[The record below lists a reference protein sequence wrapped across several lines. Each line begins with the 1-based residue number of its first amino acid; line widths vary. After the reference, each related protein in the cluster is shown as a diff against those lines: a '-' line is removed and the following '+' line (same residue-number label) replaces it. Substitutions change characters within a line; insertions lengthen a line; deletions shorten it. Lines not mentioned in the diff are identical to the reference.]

1 MNKIEIA
8 KDTYWVG
15 KIDDREVP
23 FHRLILA
30 KGTTYNAYLL
40 KTAKPT
46 VIDTVD
52 MEFGREFVEYLSEFI
67 DPNDIQYIVIN
78 HTEPDHSGGL
88 AALAGRAPNATIVCT
103 ELAVGELKEMYK
115 LHSRNFLVVK
125 DGDTLD
131 IGGKTLKFKETPY
144 LHTEETM
151 ITYCIEDKV
160 LFPCD
165 IFSTHVAATESLFA
179 DEAGYDITDDFI
191 GYYNAIIHPH
201 RRYVRTLIQ
210 ALEDLDVQMIAPS
223 HGYILRTD
231 IQKYIDIYATLS
243 ANAVENK
250 RVTIVYTTIKNNT
263 KKIAEQLKQFFEENQ
278 IQATVFNSDK
288 ADKAEII
295 ASIQAADAVWIGS
308 STKYADIIGNLE
320 ELLTDLKEMNLEGKI
335 AAAFGSYGWS
345 GEAIEVIQD
354 YLLQT
359 NMNVQTTSQVIKST
373 GMTHVEF
380 PVRIRFSPKNEQ
392 SKKLSTPPLLLPI
405 CCKARSKG

>member
-1 MNKIEIA
+1 MNKIKLAE
-8 KDTYWVG
+8 DTYWVG
-15 KIDDREVP
+15 KIDNREVP

-40 KTAKPT
+40 HTAKPT

-52 MEFGREFVEYLSEFI
+52 LEFGREFVEYLSQLI
-67 DPNDIQYIVIN
+67 DPSEIQYIVIN

-103 ELAVGELKEMYK
+103 ELAVDDLKEMYK

-144 LHTEETM
+144 LHTAETM
-151 ITYCIEDKV
+151 ITYCVEDKI

-165 IFSTHVAATESLFA
+165 IFSTHMAAQSFFA
-179 DEAGYDITDDFI
+179 DEAGFDITEDFI

-201 RRYVRTLIQ
+201 RRYVRTLLK
-210 ALEDLDVQMIAPS
+210 ALEELDVQMIAPS
-223 HGYILRTD
+223 HGFILRTD
-231 IQKYIDIYATLS
+231 IQKYIDLYAQLS
-243 ANAVENK
+243 ANTVEDK

-263 KKIAEQLKQFFEENQ
+263 KKVAEQIKRIFEENQ
-278 IQATVFNSDK
+278 IEASVFN
-288 ADKAEII
+288 ADKTDKDEII
-295 ASIQAADAVWIGS
+295 ASIKEADAVWIGS
-308 STKYADIIGNLE
+308 STKYADMIGNLE
-320 ELLTDLKEMNLEGKI
+320 DLLIDLKEMNLEGKI

-354 YLLQT
+354 YLMQT
-359 NMNVQTTSQVIKST
+359 NMNVQSTSQVIKTT
-373 GMTHVEF
+373 GMLHVEF
-380 PVRIRFSPKNEQ
+380 PVRIRFAPKNEQ
-392 SKKLSTPPLLLPI
+392 LKKIEHAAAFVADLLQSAI
-405 CCKARSKG
+405 

>member
-1 MNKIEIA
+1 MNEVMLA
-8 KDTYWVG
+8 KDIYWVG

-40 KTAKPT
+40 KTEKPT
-46 VIDTVD
+46 LIDSVD
-52 MEFGREFVEYLSEFI
+52 LEFGREFVEALSGLI
-67 DPNDIQYIVIN
+67 DPAEIQYIVIN

-103 ELAVGELKEMYK
+103 EPAVNELKEMYK

-151 ITYCIEDKV
+151 ITYCMEDKI

-165 IFSTHVAATESLFA
+165 IFSTHVASDKRFS
-179 DEAGYDITDDFI
+179 DEAGFDITEDFI

-201 RRYVRTLIQ
+201 RRYVRTLID
-210 ALEDLDVQMIAPS
+210 ALEGLDIQMIAPS
-223 HGYILRTD
+223 HGFILQED
-231 IQKYIDIYATLS
+231 IQKYIDLYSTMS
-243 ANAVENK
+243 ADTIDDK
-250 RVTIVYTTIKNNT
+250 KVTIIYTTIRNNT
-263 KKIAEQLKQFFEENQ
+263 KKMADFFKSIFEEN
-278 IQATVFNSDK
+278 N
-288 ADKAEII
+288 
-295 ASIQAADAVWIGS
+295 IQAAVFNADKSDRDEMLASIKEADAVFIGS
-308 STKYADIIGNLE
+308 STKYADMIGNLE
-320 ELLTDLKEMNLEGKI
+320 DVLKELKYMDLKGKI
-335 AAAFGSYGWS
+335 GAAFGSYGWS

-354 YLLQT
+354 YLNQT
-359 NMNVQTTSQVIKST
+359 NMDVQSTSHVIKTT

-380 PVRIRFSPKNEQ
+380 PVRVRFAPKGDQ
-392 SKKLSTPPLLLPI
+392 LKKMEHSAAYVADLLLSAI
-405 CCKARSKG
+405 

>member
-1 MNKIEIA
+1 MMRKIELA
-8 KDTYWVG
+8 KDIYWVG

-88 AALAGRAPNATIVCT
+88 AALAGRAPHATIVCT
-103 ELAVGELKEMYK
+103 ELAVNELKEMYK

-151 ITYCIEDKV
+151 ITYCIEDKI

-165 IFSTHVAATESLFA
+165 IFSTHVAATSSLFA

-210 ALEDLDVQMIAPS
+210 ALQDLDVQMIAPS

-231 IQKYIDIYATLS
+231 IQKYIDLYATLS
-243 ANAVENK
+243 ANTVDNK

-278 IQATVFNSDK
+278 IQTTVFNADK
-288 ADKAEII
+288 ADKAEMI
-295 ASIQAADAVWIGS
+295 ASIQSADAVWIGS
-308 STKYADIIGNLE
+308 STKYADMIGNLE
-320 ELLTDLKEMNLEGKI
+320 DLLIDLKELNLEGKI

-359 NMNVQTTSQVIKST
+359 NMNVQSTSQVIKST

-380 PVRIRFSPKNEQ
+380 PVRVRFAPKNDQ
-392 SKKLSTPPLLLPI
+392 SKKIEHAAAFVTDLLQSAI
-405 CCKARSKG
+405 